1 MNRRLLS
8 AITILIGLIVIAL
21 AVCSATVWRPSST
34 AQARM
39 AAPTELPYVVTE
51 PGVLGLVDSEV
62 TVTATAA
69 TDENVIIVVA
79 RSSDM
84 QAWLAD
90 DPYTSISGLSGW
102 DTLSSTDVTERCDQD
117 GASVATSKDTATA
130 EADASASATP
140 EAGDTSASS
149 ASATCTAL
157 TSSGADPAASDLW
170 LKTQTG
176 TGSTSLTLDATNPD
190 LVVLAATTGADAAP
204 ELALSWPRSVSTPW
218 LIPGLVLGGLLLLV
232 GVFVLLIDIQMRHAD
247 SQRRA
252 RAAERAARIA
262 AADGV
267 ATASLPMLDDPDRPL
282 TRREKRDKERAE
294 RTGEEWVDPRTGKVY
309 YGGVEAP
316 TIPGAPAG
324 PEGSGVPGASAALE
338 SSDAVGGAEVDAV
351 DAVDA
356 VDMAGTARGSAVI
369 PGLSAQAAAAYRA
382 GREPEEGDAYIPA
395 ATDDDQGWPAAG
407 EGRPWSGVTDD
418 REQPTVADHQGWPA
432 AGEGRPWSEVTG
444 ERWRTQPRTWDLY
457 GADQNDDDNEEHA

>member
-117 GASVATSKDTATA
+117 GTSVATSKDTATA

-140 EAGDTSASS
+140 EASDTSVPS

-324 PEGSGVPGASAALE
+324 PEGSGVPEASAALE
-338 SSDAVGGAEVDAV
+338 SS

-356 VDMAGTARGSAVI
+356 VDMAGTARGSAVV

-382 GREPEEGDAYIPA
+382 GREPEEEDAYIPA
-395 ATDDDQGWPAAG
+395 AMDDDQGWPAAG

-418 REQPTVADHQGWPA
+418 REQPTVADHQGWPAATDDDQGWPA

>member
-324 PEGSGVPGASAALE
+324 PEGSGVPEASAALE
-338 SSDAVGGAEVDAV
+338 SSDAVDAAEV

-356 VDMAGTARGSAVI
+356 VDMAGTARGSAVV

-382 GREPEEGDAYIPA
+382 GREPEEEDAYIPA
-395 ATDDDQGWPAAG
+395 AMDDDQGWPAAG